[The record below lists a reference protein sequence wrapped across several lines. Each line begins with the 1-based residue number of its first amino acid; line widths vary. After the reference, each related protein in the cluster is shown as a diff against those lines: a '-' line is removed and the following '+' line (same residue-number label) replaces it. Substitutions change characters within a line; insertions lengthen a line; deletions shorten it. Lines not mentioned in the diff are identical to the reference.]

1 MSIQSERQAGAETTD
16 TSPTVGELE
25 SLLPVVRESGNRT
38 LEFVLLTHIMTN
50 HLMQAAPHYRRS
62 LDVLYDDID
71 ELLEDGPVSI
81 PASEVA
87 AVRLL
92 ADRLANAVEDLD
104 ACLTEA
110 RTIAAK
116 LHPNQV
122 R

>member
-1 MSIQSERQAGAETTD
+1 MSMPRELQAGAGELD
-16 TSPTVGELE
+16 TSPTVGDLE
-25 SLLPVVRESGNRT
+25 ALLPDVRASGNRT
-38 LEFVLLTHIMTN
+38 LEFVLLTHIMVN

-62 LDVLYDDID
+62 LDVLYDDIE
-71 ELLEDGPVSI
+71 ELLADGPVSI

-92 ADRLANAVEDLD
+92 TDRLANAVEDLD
-104 ACLTEA
+104 ACLAEA
-110 RTIAAK
+110 RNIAAK